1 MINKLIDDIIDLVNE
16 QRDSQGMI
24 TKVNLK
30 DEIKT
35 LLELNFKNNCA
46 LDDVSSTFVCE
57 HPKRQR
63 HYYSDTTYKCWKCKK
78 IVLAN

>member
-35 LLELNFKNNCA
+35 LLELNFKNNCV
-46 LDDVSSTFVCE
+46 LDDVNGCQHRIIE
-57 HPKRQR
+57 KRADGEGG
-63 HYYSDTTYKCWKCKK
+63 YMLYCNECYSYVK
-78 IVLAN
+78 